1 MKGLLLAGGTG
12 SRLWPITK
20 GVSKQLLPVYD
31 KPMVYYPLATLM
43 LAGVREVGLITSGD
57 QLESFR
63 SLLGDGSHLGI
74 EITYIEQ
81 DSPRGLADAYLV
93 AERFLG
99 EDSSVLVLG
108 DNLFYGP
115 GLGTNLRLGGIHNG
129 AKVFGYRVSNPQDYG
144 VVEFDGEKKPVRL
157 IEKPTEFVSN
167 VAVPGIYFMDST
179 ATSRAKA
186 LTPSSRGEL
195 EITDLL
201 NSYLLE
207 GVLDVSILPRGTVW
221 LDTGNFDA
229 MAEATDYVR
238 AVQKREGLKISAP
251 EEIAWRL
258 GYITDQQLS
267 QLGVSLRKS
276 GYGEYLLSLL
286 ENSDA

>member
-1 MKGLLLAGGTG
+1 
-12 SRLWPITK
+12 
-20 GVSKQLLPVYD
+20 
-31 KPMVYYPLATLM
+31 
-43 LAGVREVGLITSGD
+43 
-57 QLESFR
+57 
-63 SLLGDGSHLGI
+63 
-74 EITYIEQ
+74 
-81 DSPRGLADAYLV
+81 V
-93 AERFLG
+93 AEKFLG
-99 EDSSVLVLG
+99 GDSSVLVLG

-115 GLGTNLRLGGIHNG
+115 GLGTNLRLGAIHNG

-144 VVEFDGEKKPVRL
+144 VVEFDPERNPVRL
-157 IEKPTEFVSN
+157 VEKPADFVSN
-167 VAVPGIYFMDST
+167 VAVPGIYFMDSS

-186 LTPSSRGEL
+186 LSPSPRGEL

-207 GVLDVSILPRGTVW
+207 GALSVSILPRGTVW

-258 GYITDQQLS
+258 GYITDQQLA
-267 QLGVSLRKS
+267 QLGTSLRKS

-286 ENSDA
+286 ESSDT

>member
-1 MKGLLLAGGTG
+1 
-12 SRLWPITK
+12 
-20 GVSKQLLPVYD
+20 
-31 KPMVYYPLATLM
+31 M

-108 DNLFYGP
+108 DNLFYGL

-144 VVEFDGEKKPVRL
+144 VVKFDAEKKPVRI

-179 ATSRAKA
+179 ATSRAKG

-207 GVLDVSILPRGTVW
+207 GALDVSILPRGTVW

>member
-57 QLESFR
+57 QLASFR
-63 SLLGDGSHLGI
+63 SLLGDGSQLGI

-81 DSPRGLADAYLV
+81 GAPRGLADAYLV
-93 AERFLG
+93 GEQFLG
-99 EDSSVLVLG
+99 DDSSVLVLG

-115 GLGTNLRLGGIHNG
+115 GLGTNLKLGGVHNG

-144 VVEFDGEKKPVRL
+144 VVEFDGKKNPVRL
-157 IEKPTEFVSN
+157 VEKPTEFVSN

-179 ATSRAKA
+179 APSRAKS
-186 LTPSSRGEL
+186 LLPSPRGEL

-201 NSYLLE
+201 NSYLSGGSLE
-207 GVLDVSILPRGTVW
+207 VSILPRGTVW

-238 AVQKREGLKISAP
+238 AVQKREGLKICAP

-267 QLGVSLRKS
+267 ELGVSLRKS
-276 GYGEYLLSLL
+276 GYGDYLLSLL

>member
-1 MKGLLLAGGTG
+1 MKGILLAGGTG

-43 LAGVREVGLITSGD
+43 LAGVREIGLITSVD

-63 SLLGDGSHLGI
+63 SLLGDGSQLGI

-81 DSPRGLADAYLV
+81 TSPRGLADAYLV
-93 AERFLG
+93 AEDFLG
-99 EDSSVLVLG
+99 GEGSVLVLG

-115 GLGTNLRLGGIHNG
+115 GLGTNLRLGGVHNG

-144 VVEFDGEKKPVRL
+144 VVEFDVEKNPVRL
-157 IEKPTEFVSN
+157 VEKPTEFVSN

-179 ATSRAKA
+179 ASSRTKA
-186 LTPSSRGEL
+186 LSPSPRGEL

-201 NSYLLE
+201 NSYLAEGALE
-207 GVLDVSILPRGTVW
+207 VSILPRGTVW

-238 AVQKREGLKISAP
+238 AVQKREGLKISVP

-258 GYITDQQLS
+258 GYITDQQLA
-267 QLGVSLRKS
+267 QLGSSLRKS
-276 GYGEYLLSLL
+276 GYGDYLLSLL
-286 ENSDA
+286 ENS

>member
-43 LAGVREVGLITSGD
+43 LAGVREVGLITSSD
-57 QLESFR
+57 QLEPFR
-63 SLLGDGSHLGI
+63 SLLGDGSQLGI

-81 DSPRGLADAYLV
+81 TSPRGLADAYLV
-93 AERFLG
+93 AEQFLG
-99 EDSSVLVLG
+99 GDSSVLVLG

-115 GLGTNLRLGGIHNG
+115 GLGTNLRLGGTHRG

-144 VVEFDGEKKPVRL
+144 VVEFDVEKNPVRL
-157 IEKPTEFVSN
+157 VEKPMEFVSN
-167 VAVPGIYFMDST
+167 VAVPGIYFLDST
-179 ATSRAKA
+179 ASDRTKS
-186 LTPSSRGEL
+186 LSPSPRGEL

-201 NSYLLE
+201 NAYLSEGALE
-207 GVLDVSILPRGTVW
+207 VSILPRGTVW

-258 GYITDQQLS
+258 GYITDHQLA
-267 QLGVSLRKS
+267 QIGTSLRKS
-276 GYGEYLLSLL
+276 GYGDYLLSLL
-286 ENSDA
+286 ENSEV

>member
-57 QLESFR
+57 QLELFR
-63 SLLGDGSHLGI
+63 SLLGDGSQLGI

-81 DSPRGLADAYLV
+81 ISPRGLADAYLV
-93 AERFLG
+93 AEGFLG
-99 EDSSVLVLG
+99 GDSSALVLG

-115 GLGTNLRLGGIHNG
+115 GLGTNLRMGATHGG

-144 VVEFDGEKKPVRL
+144 VVEFDSEMKPIRL
-157 IEKPTEFVSN
+157 VEKPSTFISN
-167 VAVPGIYFMDST
+167 VAVPGMYFMDST
-179 ATSRAKA
+179 ATDRAKS
-186 LTPSSRGEL
+186 LSPSARGEL

-201 NSYLLE
+201 NTYLSEGTLE
-207 GVLDVSILPRGTVW
+207 VSILPRGTVW

-238 AVQKREGLKISAP
+238 AVQNREGLKISAP

-258 GYITDQQLS
+258 GYITDGQLAH
-267 QLGVSLRKS
+267 LGESLRKS
-276 GYGEYLLSLL
+276 GYGNYLLSLL
-286 ENSDA
+286 EGSEA

>member
-31 KPMVYYPLATLM
+31 KPMVYYPLSTLM
-43 LAGVREVGLITSGD
+43 LAGVRDVGLITSGV

-63 SLLGDGSHLGI
+63 SLLGDGSQLGI

-81 DSPRGLADAYLV
+81 DAPRGLADAYLV

-115 GLGTNLRLGGIHNG
+115 GLGTNLQLGGNHSG

-144 VVEFDGEKKPVRL
+144 VVEFDREKNPVRL
-157 IEKPTEFVSN
+157 VEKPTEFVSN

-186 LTPSSRGEL
+186 LVPSVRGEL

>member
-115 GLGTNLRLGGIHNG
+115 GLGTNLRLGGVHNG

-144 VVEFDGEKKPVRL
+144 VVEFDEEKKPVRL

-258 GYITDQQLS
+258 GHITDQQLS

-286 ENSDA
+286 DNSDS